1 MNQNCTIHQ
10 ITIVVEKRIRIYF
23 SERSISSMSDTENI
37 YEQLTLDDI
46 LKKDLLSDSVSSE
59 DISKIIVELQKAK
72 QKAKKREQALKIEK
86 QKRRERE
93 EQAEKETHING
104 AVP

>member
-1 MNQNCTIHQ
+1 MYHTSNYNSIVFEKQ
-10 ITIVVEKRIRIYF
+10 IRVYF
-23 SERSISSMSDTENI
+23 SERNISSISDTENI

-93 EQAEKETHING
+93 EQAEKVIK
-104 AVP
+104 VI